1 MGKPFFSLQKEDFM
15 SFQLTKANEPQ
26 YIRINDVSGKYSISR
41 STIERAISGGD
52 LPRVKRGRIV
62 LLDVEA
68 VEAWIHG
75 KSN

>member
-1 MGKPFFSLQKEDFM
+1 MSLQAP
-15 SFQLTKANEPQ
+15 KANEPQ

-41 STIERAISGGD
+41 STVERAIAGGE

-62 LLDVEA
+62 LLNVEA